1 MITFQK
7 DNYLVHYNSDG
18 SGDAIFIIQK
28 SPGSRD
34 VDLEIKL
41 PCEVIIGFVAELV
54 RNERVAEF
62 ESLGARQLLGLR
74 QLPESKPWTPEGYK
88 HCTVCGELQFNSA
101 HGLTC
106 NNGHGGA
113 DSK

>member
-28 SPGSRD
+28 LPGSRD

-54 RNERVAEF
+54 RNERAAWAQNFAGCVAG
-62 ESLGARQLLGLR
+62 SLLKDG
-74 QLPESKPWTPEGYK
+74 
-88 HCTVCGELQFNSA
+88 
-101 HGLTC
+101 C